1 MKTISSMHRMR
12 GLSMP
17 GWMIAIVVAAM
28 IGTAALKIIPAF
40 LDFNTIK
47 GLIENVLSDPKVG
60 LQSPEEIRID
70 LSKRFQIN
78 RVDVIQA
85 TDLDI
90 SKQGS
95 EVVIKV
101 DYEVRE
107 NYFANIDFVISF
119 NREFRKSV
127 R

>member
-1 MKTISSMHRMR
+1 MKTVPSMHRMR

-17 GWMIAIVVAAM
+17 GWMLAIVVAAM
-28 IGTAALKIIPAF
+28 VSTAAIKLIPAF

-60 LQSPEEIRID
+60 LQSPEEIRINIA
-70 LSKRFQIN
+70 KRFQIN
-78 RVDVIQA
+78 RVNVIQA
-85 TDLDI
+85 SDLAI
-90 SKQGS
+90 SKEGG

-107 NYFANIDFVISF
+107 NYFANIDFAITF
-119 NREFRKSV
+119 EREFRKSV

>member
-1 MKTISSMHRMR
+1 MKTVPSMHRMR

-17 GWMIAIVVAAM
+17 GWMLAIVIAAM
-28 IGTAALKIIPAF
+28 IGTAALKIVPAF

-47 GLIENVLSDPKVG
+47 GLIENVLGDPKVG
-60 LQSPEEIRID
+60 LQSPDEIRID
-70 LSKRFQIN
+70 ISKRFQIN
-78 RVDVIQA
+78 RVNVIQA
-85 TDLDI
+85 SDLAI
-90 SKQGS
+90 SKEGS

-107 NYFANIDFVISF
+107 NYFANIDFAITF
-119 NREFRKSV
+119 QREFRKSV

>member
-1 MKTISSMHRMR
+1 MKKVPSMHRMR

-17 GWMIAIVVAAM
+17 GWMLAIVIAAM
-28 IGTAALKIIPAF
+28 IGTAALKIVPAF

-47 GLIENVLSDPKVG
+47 GLIENVLGDPKVG
-60 LQSPEEIRID
+60 LQSPDEIRID
-70 LSKRFQIN
+70 ISKRFQIN
-78 RVDVIQA
+78 RVNVIQA
-85 TDLDI
+85 SDLAI
-90 SKQGS
+90 SKEGS

-107 NYFANIDFVISF
+107 NYFANIDFAITF
-119 NREFRKSV
+119 QREFRKSV